1 MIFLDHSSSLP
12 LYKQIYT
19 EIKDSIINGDL
30 VEDEPLPSIRAL
42 EKELNVSRNTVDR
55 AYRQLVAEGY
65 ARSSQ
70 GKRFFVGSLAGMLFS
85 SLFIDLFAFLANH
98 RFHLG
103 DVELLLCLLGDQD
116 ARGPGRQERRLL
128 PVFGK
133 ERCRLVPGI
142 PLPRIGTAVPAV
154 PLLRG
159 IRLRLPYT
167 AGNGRPVTAVA
178 GRVPGGWRG
187 RGVTA
192 FCTLLHTGVFLL
204 FLHPLPF
211 RLRA

>member
-70 GKRFFVGSLAGMLFS
+70 GKRFFVENIYDFDEEP
-85 SLFIDLFAFLANH
+85 DLDHA
-98 RFHLG
+98 
-103 DVELLLCLLGDQD
+103 
-116 ARGPGRQERRLL
+116 
-128 PVFGK
+128 
-133 ERCRLVPGI
+133 
-142 PLPRIGTAVPAV
+142 PRHSPIHQ
-154 PLLRG
+154 
-159 IRLRLPYT
+159 
-167 AGNGRPVTAVA
+167 
-178 GRVPGGWRG
+178 
-187 RGVTA
+187 
-192 FCTLLHTGVFLL
+192 LLH
-204 FLHPLPF
+204 H
-211 RLRA
+211 